1 MKEKFGS
8 TLLAAAVAVSLLI
21 GSGVAFAGDIQR
33 DVITPEW
40 TSRPITITKVSA
52 SWIKEASKTLM
63 PQSHGEIDVTR
74 MSGASSSNPLQAAAR
89 NSSGN
94 IQYPAQLTGAGQRVR
109 FFRNTYGGN
118 ITFSPSLCSKNGGQI
133 NNIAGTWYYYEVA

>member
-8 TLLAAAVAVSLLI
+8 TLLAAVVAVSLLI

-74 MSGASSSNPLQAAAR
+74 MSGASSSNPL
-89 NSSGN
+89 
-94 IQYPAQLTGAGQRVR
+94 
-109 FFRNTYGGN
+109 
-118 ITFSPSLCSKNGGQI
+118 
-133 NNIAGTWYYYEVA
+133 